1 MWFLRR
7 KPWPFAERNWKSVS
21 PTFGQNFSS
30 SITRLASPWRAAR
43 NFKLPPQPEEHP
55 RCHSARPSSNVRQ
68 VESLRRRPVRVERGS
83 SAIKRN
89 QVPPGGLVAIFSRP
103 KKKTKEGRAGTRR
116 CADKEV
122 TALWW
127 FFFFFEKRIRVGGCH
142 LADASGEKTK
152 EKRKEGRS
160 GTWWWRALLVTNK
173 LMDHLPLKQQ
183 KTWPWN
189 AVRWGKQNGGRYP
202 PPPGGASTA
211 PHESRDFEANDDTSH
226 PGGTFATF
234 TTISTF
240 ATFALF
246 TTFATFA
253 IFTTIST
260 FATFT
265 TFVTFP

>member
-1 MWFLRR
+1 MWFSRR

-55 RCHSARPSSNVRQ
+55 RCQSARPSSNVRQ

-127 FFFFFEKRIRVGGCH
+127 FFFFSKKNSSRRVSSCGCFRRKDQGEAKGGKKRDVMMTGP
-142 LADASGEKTK
+142 SGNKQIDGSFATEAAKNVTLKRRPTRKTK
-152 EKRKEGRS
+152 
-160 GTWWWRALLVTNK
+160 WRRF
-173 LMDHLPLKQQ
+173 
-183 KTWPWN
+183 W
-189 AVRWGKQNGGRYP
+189 R
-202 PPPGGASTA
+202 
-211 PHESRDFEANDDTSH
+211 
-226 PGGTFATF
+226 
-234 TTISTF
+234 
-240 ATFALF
+240 
-246 TTFATFA
+246 
-253 IFTTIST
+253 
-260 FATFT
+260 
-265 TFVTFP
+265 

>member
-1 MWFLRR
+1 M
-7 KPWPFAERNWKSVS
+7 S

-103 KKKTKEGRAGTRR
+103 KKKQKKGAQGH
-116 CADKEV
+116 ADAQIKRSQ
-122 TALWW
+122 LSGGFS
-127 FFFFFEKRIRVGGCH
+127 FFQKRIRVGGCH

-160 GTWWWRALLVTNK
+160 GT
-173 LMDHLPLKQQ
+173 
-183 KTWPWN
+183 
-189 AVRWGKQNGGRYP
+189 
-202 PPPGGASTA
+202 
-211 PHESRDFEANDDTSH
+211 
-226 PGGTFATF
+226 
-234 TTISTF
+234 
-240 ATFALF
+240 
-246 TTFATFA
+246 
-253 IFTTIST
+253 
-260 FATFT
+260 
-265 TFVTFP
+265 